1 VVGDMGEEMEDKED
15 RINQLV
21 KELTKDLK
29 YT

>member
-1 VVGDMGEEMEDKED
+1 MGEEMEDKED